1 VPVLN
6 AALDRTV
13 EAFEPWSTGVHY
25 LNFADRPSD
34 GSKGFDA
41 QAWSRLLDVKKSV
54 DPNGLFLAAHP
65 VV

>member
-1 VPVLN
+1 MP
-6 AALDRTV
+6 
-13 EAFEPWSTGVHY
+13 AFEPWSNDVHY

-41 QAWSRLLDVKKSV
+41 QTWSRLLDVKKSV
-54 DPNGLFLAAHP
+54 DPNGMFLAAHP